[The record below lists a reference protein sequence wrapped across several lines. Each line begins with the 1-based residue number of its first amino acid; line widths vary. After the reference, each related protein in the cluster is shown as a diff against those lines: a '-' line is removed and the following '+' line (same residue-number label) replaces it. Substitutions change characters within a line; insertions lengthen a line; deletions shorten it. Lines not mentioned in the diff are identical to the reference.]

1 MRGVRA
7 AVALWSVL
15 GVAGFSD
22 GAVRFVKFDAA
33 GANDGTSWADAFTS
47 LQSALAAATAGD
59 QVWVARGIYTPAAPG
74 TALAR
79 SVSFQMKSGVKIL
92 GGFNGT
98 ETAAGQRNPRLNV
111 CVLSGD
117 INGDDV
123 PNFGNRGDNSFRVV
137 RASSVSSSGVL
148 QGFVIRGGNADGT
161 GQENAGA
168 GIDIAGGAP
177 SILHCIVRDNRAFR
191 GGGIQSVNSSALLS
205 HLVVTGNRADTV
217 GAIDVQGPGD
227 VLIGQCT
234 IVANTSNFNNSAA
247 VSYLNTTLGAVRAS
261 ILWGNSNP
269 QGQGESAQISFSNAG
284 SAQIGGSVVQNGTSA
299 LGFGVVAHDPLFISE
314 RGADGLAGSGDEDL
328 RLRPGSPS
336 IDLLTSMVLDDDQG
350 DQDGDGNTSEQVL
363 FDAAWAPRIS
373 NDPATP
379 NAAGNTVDHGAYE
392 FQGTSCPGDMD
403 GNGTVNT
410 IDLARFLAVFGDSG
424 EPLRVGDFN
433 ADGVVNTADLVM
445 FLGQFGV
452 PCTA

>member
-1 MRGVRA
+1 MRSVRA
-7 AVALWSVL
+7 VVASLSVL
-15 GVAGFSD
+15 GVAGLSD
-22 GAVRFVKFDAA
+22 GAVRFVKFDAV
-33 GANDGTSWADAFTS
+33 GANNGASWADAFTS
-47 LQSALAAATAGD
+47 LQSALTAAATGD
-59 QVWVARGIYTPAAPG
+59 EVWVARGTYTPATPG

-79 SVSFQMKSGVKIL
+79 TVSFQMKSGVKIL

-98 ETAAGQRNPRLNV
+98 ETAANQRNPRLNV

-117 INGDDV
+117 INADDV

-137 RASSVSSSGVL
+137 RASGVASSGVL

-168 GIDIAGGAP
+168 GIDIAGGGP

-217 GAIDVQGPGD
+217 GAIDVQGPGN

-234 IVANTSNFNNSAA
+234 IVANTSTFNNSAA

-269 QGQGESAQISFSNAG
+269 QGQGAAAQISFSSAG
-284 SAQIGGSVVQNGTSA
+284 SAQIGGSVVQNSTSA
-299 LGFGVVAHDPLFISE
+299 LGFGVVADDPLFISAL
-314 RGADGLAGSGDEDL
+314 GADGSAGSGDEDL

-336 IDLLTSMVLDDDQG
+336 IDLLTSMVLDDDRG
-350 DQDGDGNTSEQVL
+350 DQDGDGSTSEQVL
-363 FDAAWAPRIS
+363 FDAAWVSRIS

-403 GNGTVNT
+403 ANGVVNT
-410 IDLARFLAVFGDSG
+410 IDLARFLAVFGDEG

-433 ADGVVNTADLVM
+433 ADGLVNTADLVM
-445 FLGQFGV
+445 FLSQFGV
-452 PCTA
+452 PCV